1 MAERVFMVHP
11 DLPGQRISAARSG
24 VAARQASG
32 WVLAEGQDQPGGG
45 QVAPGY
51 VHRLLDAYLAGDPV
65 GQVQLGGDAPADVL
79 DRLAAARDED
89 HQEPA
94 APAVNEQEE

>member
-11 DLPGQRISAARSG
+11 DLPGQRIAAAWSG

-32 WVLAEGQDQPGGG
+32 WVLDEGQDLPGG
-45 QVAPGY
+45 QQTPGY

-65 GQVQLGGDAPADVL
+65 GQVQLGDDAPADVL

>member
-45 QVAPGY
+45 QQTPGY